1 MMPVEESIPRSA
13 TSEGGATSRDA
24 AGPNRRPEGAER
36 TEAPPF
42 LLVAAVVATV
52 LAAILITYWPALSAG
67 ALYMDDKFY
76 LGPAMRNPS
85 WASVKA
91 IVGEVLSPSLVNG
104 YYQPLALLSILFDFV
119 IAPAGGAMATI
130 HRTTLVLHLLNVVLV
145 ICLLRALFG
154 NWLAAAAAGLLYG
167 LHPLNADAVLWV
179 AERKTVL
186 SSCFALGSLLL
197 YVQQARHQSQTGR
210 VDPKRYAASL
220 VLYACALLSK
230 PTALPLLALLPLLDA
245 WPLRRLGKRAWL
257 DKLPFLLICGLS
269 AAITIISQSR
279 SGDVGR
285 AEFMKP
291 QAFPVV
297 AAFSLGF
304 YCAKLLVPEGLVSDY
319 GPPQPFSLTNP
330 AVLGYALV
338 GVAVAVAV
346 VVSARRTRAW
356 VVGGAFFVV
365 ALLPTLGIIRFT
377 WSVTANRSVY
387 FPMVGWLIPLTWQ
400 LSRLWQGDRPFDAA
414 AFRSAG
420 AKVALVLVVVLATAA
435 SVVTRR
441 YEAHWRDSVAL
452 LEYYVSEKPEEGT
465 FYTRLGNEWIVRRD
479 YAKAIAAF
487 EQAARFN
494 PFWTENHLNLGRALF
509 TVGRYAEAKPAFATA
524 LRQHPNDWRA
534 HMLMGMTLERL
545 EEPAGALLEFQR
557 ASELA
562 PQAAQPHFN
571 IANVLAGQGKL
582 PEAAAEYRRT
592 LRLEPRFTEARVA
605 LDQIEAKLR

>member
-1 MMPVEESIPRSA
+1 MI
-13 TSEGGATSRDA
+13 A
-24 AGPNRRPEGAER
+24 AEGAER
-36 TEAPPF
+36 RAF
-42 LLVAAVVATV
+42 LLVALVVASVVATV
-52 LAAILITYWPALSAG
+52 LIVYWPALSAG

-76 LGPAMRNPS
+76 LGPVMRNPS

-91 IVGEVLSPSLVNG
+91 IFGEVLSPSMVNG
-104 YYQPLALLSILFDFV
+104 YYQPLSLLSILFDFL
-119 IAPAGGAMATI
+119 IAPAGEAIATI
-130 HRTTLVLHLLNVVLV
+130 HRTTLLLHLLNVVLV

-167 LHPLNADAVLWV
+167 LHPLNADAVLWI

-186 SSCFALGSLLL
+186 SSCFALLSLLL
-197 YVQQARHQSQTGR
+197 YVHHARNQARTGR
-210 VDPKRYAASL
+210 LDGKRYAASF

-245 WPLRRLGKRAWL
+245 WPLERLGKRAWL
-257 DKLPFLLICGLS
+257 EKAPFLLICVLS
-269 AAITIISQSR
+269 TVVTIISQSR

-285 AEFMKP
+285 AELMKP

-304 YCAKLLVPEGLVSDY
+304 YVWKLLFPVGLVSDY
-319 GPPQPFSLTNP
+319 GPPPSFSLTNP
-330 AVLGYALV
+330 VVLGYALV
-338 GVAVAVAV
+338 AIVVAVAIVL
-346 VVSARRTRAW
+346 SARRTRAW
-356 VVGGAFFVV
+356 VVGGAFFVI

-387 FPMVGWLIPLTWQ
+387 LPMVGWLIPLTWH
-400 LSRLWQGDRPFDAA
+400 LGRTWQSDRGID
-414 AFRSAG
+414 RSAFASAR
-420 AKVALVLVVVLATAA
+420 AKAALVLIAVLAAA
-435 SVVTRR
+435 SAVVTRR

-479 YAKAIAAF
+479 YPKAIAAF

-509 TVGRYAEAKPAFATA
+509 TVGRYAEAKPAFAMA

-545 EEPAGALLEFQR
+545 HDLAGALLEFRR

-571 IANVLAGQGKL
+571 IGNVLASQGKM
-582 PEAAAEYRRT
+582 PEAAAEYRQT

-605 LDQIEAKLR
+605 LDQIEAKAP